1 MYTLA
6 TLKNLEIMKKIV
18 LILAVGII
26 SFATQAQAK
35 ITFEEDTI
43 DYGEIE
49 KGSDGVRT
57 FKFTNTGD
65 QPLVIEDVKSTCGCT
80 IPKKPSD
87 PIAPGASDVIEVKYD
102 TKRVGPIRRS
112 ISVYSNADEPIVTLK
127 IKGTIKG

>member
-1 MYTLA
+1 
-6 TLKNLEIMKKIV
+6 MKKLV
-18 LILAVGII
+18 LILFVGLV
-26 SFATQAQAK
+26 SFATQAQTAE

-65 QPLVIEDVKSTCGCT
+65 APLVIEDIKSTCGCT
-80 IPKKPSD
+80 IPKKPSG

-102 TKRVGPIRRS
+102 TNRVGPIRRS
-112 ISVYSNADEPIVTLK
+112 ISVFSNATEPIVTLK
-127 IKGTIKG
+127 IKGTVKG

>member
-1 MYTLA
+1 
-6 TLKNLEIMKKIV
+6 MKKLV
-18 LILAVGII
+18 LILFVGLI
-26 SFATQAQAK
+26 SFATQAQTAE

-65 QPLVIEDVKSTCGCT
+65 APLVIEDIKSTCGCT
-80 IPKKPSD
+80 IPKKPSG

-102 TKRVGPIRRS
+102 TNRVGPIRRS
-112 ISVYSNADEPIVTLK
+112 ISVFSNATEPIVTLK
-127 IKGTIKG
+127 IKGTVKG